1 MRFPVLAGVALA
13 VLAPL
18 WAGTAAPAE
27 AAAESTCDGVWVVVD
42 YGSLGGS
49 QTACAARHATGA
61 EALRSAGF
69 SPSIDDG
76 FLLQVNGKPGNPDPN
91 KAYWS
96 YWQAN
101 LTSDGSYTAWN
112 YSSLGATASHPKSGN
127 AEGWRYQSLDDGKV
141 APGPRPPEGTVSTP
155 TPTPT
160 ATKASTKPTKKPS
173 AKPSATRTPTASTSP
188 TAKRT
193 ASRSATPTV
202 SASST
207 TTVAPTPPE
216 ATPTADDSPT
226 PAAAGPD
233 DATPVAG
240 TAATPPSSEG
250 TGGSPVG
257 AIAAGTAVVAA
268 GAGLGGWWLLKGR
281 KT

>member
-1 MRFPVLAGVALA
+1 MRIPALAGVVLA

-27 AAAESTCDGVWVVVD
+27 AAAESTCDGVWVIVD
-42 YGSLGGS
+42 YGSLGGT
-49 QTACAARHATGA
+49 QTACAARHASGA

-69 SPSIDDG
+69 SPSIENG
-76 FLLQVNGKPGNPDPN
+76 FLLKINGKPGNPDPN

-96 YWQAN
+96 YWQAS
-101 LTSDGSYTAWN
+101 LTGDGGYTAWN
-112 YSSLGATASHPKSGN
+112 YSALGATASHPKRGN

-141 APGPRPPEGTVSTP
+141 PPGARPPDGTVSTP
-155 TPTPT
+155 TPTPSE
-160 ATKASTKPTKKPS
+160 TKASPKPTKKPS

-193 ASRSATPTV
+193 ASRSATPTA
-202 SASST
+202 SASPT
-207 TTVAPTPPE
+207 TTVAPTPAE
-216 ATPTADDSPT
+216 ATPTPDGSPT
-226 PAAAGPD
+226 PVTAGPD
-233 DATPVAG
+233 DATPVTATTPAG
-240 TAATPPSSEG
+240 PGS

-257 AIAAGTAVVAA
+257 AIAAGAAVVAA